1 MSCAAEERIA
11 VLEIRDLLQD
21 HLFDHAPLPIA
32 VLDQALL
39 VVEGNARFL
48 DLFGPWQG
56 RHCYEILKGRDVAC
70 DRCNAR
76 ATLADGVPRAGED
89 RLQVR
94 VGPTP
99 PFLVRVTP
107 LPSPAPEAPPHILW
121 MASDVTE
128 ASSLQRENEILF
140 ERAPCYVTVLD
151 RDLRIVRVNRRARE
165 TFGEGQG
172 RRCYEIFKH
181 TDRPCRE
188 CPALRVFQDGG
199 EHTSSQVGMSAG
211 GKVTRY
217 VVTASPLVREP
228 GRTGPRVS
236 YVIEMATDVTALH
249 ALEREK
255 LEAERL
261 AAVGQTVAGLAH
273 GLKNMLMGLQGG
285 VYVLGSGLRRGETAK
300 AERGMQMLT
309 RNLDKISTLVKD
321 LLGFSKGRIPQVAL
335 TDPNAVAREVLEL
348 YADLARKAGVE
359 LRGDLHPALSPAP
372 LDAEGMHACLANL
385 VSNAIDACQVSE
397 KPDCRVTLRTF
408 ADTEALGFE
417 VLDTGCGMDY
427 EVKKKIFTT
436 FFTTKGEGGT
446 GLGLLL
452 TRKIVQEHGG
462 TIHVDSHPGQGTRF
476 AIRLPRARLPQPTA
490 EAMRDAEATPD
501 ARDTPQ

>member
-1 MSCAAEERIA
+1 MGGRT
-11 VLEIRDLLQD
+11 VPEIRDLLQA
-21 HLFDHAPLPIA
+21 HLFDRAPLPIA
-32 VLDQALL
+32 VLDPALR
-39 VVEGNARFL
+39 VVEANARFR
-48 DLFGPWQG
+48 DVFGSWQD
-56 RHCYEILKGRDVAC
+56 RHCFEILKARTAPC
-70 DRCNAR
+70 ERCNVR
-76 ATLADGVPRAGED
+76 ATQEDGAPRVAED
-89 RLQVR
+89 RLQVHD
-94 VGPTP
+94 GPPTP
-99 PFLVRVTP
+99 FVVRVTP
-107 LPSPAPEAPPHILW
+107 LPPPTPGGQPHTLW

-128 ASSLQRENEILF
+128 AGSLQRENEILF
-140 ERAPCYVTVLD
+140 ERAPCYVIVLD
-151 RDLRIVRVNRRARE
+151 RDLRVVRVNRRARE

-172 RRCYEIFKH
+172 RRCYEVFKH
-181 TDRPCRE
+181 AGRACRE

-199 EHTSSQVGMSAG
+199 EHTSSQVGISAG

-217 VVTASPLVREP
+217 VVTASPLVREDGP
-228 GRTGPRVS
+228 DGPRVS

-273 GLKNMLMGLQGG
+273 GLKNTLMGLQGG

-348 YADLARKAGVE
+348 YADLAHKAGVE
-359 LRGDLHPALSPAP
+359 LRGDLRPDLSPAP

-408 ADTEALGFE
+408 AEGDTLGFE
-417 VLDTGCGMDY
+417 VVDSGCGMDY

-462 TIHVDSHPGQGTRF
+462 TIQVDSHPGQGTRF
-476 AIRLPRARLPQPTA
+476 AIRLPRSRLPQPTA
-490 EAMRDAEATPD
+490 EAARDAAAAHEAPD
-501 ARDTPQ
+501 GPQ

>member
-1 MSCAAEERIA
+1 MP
-11 VLEIRDLLQD
+11 EIRDLLQG

-32 VLDQALL
+32 VLDSSLR
-39 VVEGNARFL
+39 VVEANARFL
-48 DLFGPWQG
+48 HTFGAWQG
-56 RHCYEILKGRDVAC
+56 RHCFEILKGRPAPC
-70 DRCNAR
+70 DRCNVR
-76 ATLADGVPRAGED
+76 ATLADGASRVGED

-94 VGPTP
+94 DGSPTP
-99 PFLVRVTP
+99 FVVRVTP
-107 LPSPAPEAPPHILW
+107 LPSPAQQGRPHILW

-128 ASSLQRENEILF
+128 AGSLQRENEILF
-140 ERAPCYVTVLD
+140 ERAPCFVTVLD
-151 RDLRIVRVNRRARE
+151 RDLRIVRANRRARE

-172 RRCYEIFKH
+172 RRCYEVFKRA
-181 TDRPCRE
+181 DRPCEE
-188 CPALRVFQDGG
+188 CPALRVLQDGG
-199 EHTSSQVGMSAG
+199 DHTASQVGMSAG

-217 VVTASPLVREP
+217 VVTASPLVREEGP
-228 GRTGPRVS
+228 SGPRVS
-236 YVIEMATDVTALH
+236 YVIEMATDVTAVH
-249 ALEREK
+249 ALEQEK

-285 VYVLGSGLRRGETAK
+285 AYVLGSGLRRGETAK

-309 RNLDKISTLVKD
+309 RNLDKISTLVRD

-335 TDPNAVAREVLEL
+335 TDPNAVARDVSDL
-348 YADLARKAGVE
+348 YTDLARRAGVE
-359 LRGDLHPALSPAP
+359 LALDLQPGIPPAP
-372 LDAEGMHACLANL
+372 LDAAAMHACLANL

-408 ADTEALGFE
+408 ADTAALSFE

-462 TIHVDSHPGQGTRF
+462 AIVVDSHPGRGTRF
-476 AIRLPRARLPQPTA
+476 TIRLPWARLPQPTTA
-490 EAMRDAEATPD
+490 APRDAGPAHD
-501 ARDTPQ
+501 APNILQ

>member
-1 MSCAAEERIA
+1 MP
-11 VLEIRDLLQD
+11 EIRDLLQE

-32 VLDQALL
+32 VLDPALR
-39 VVEGNARFL
+39 VVEANARFL
-48 DLFGPWQG
+48 EAFGAWRG
-56 RHCYEILKGRDVAC
+56 RHCFEILKERSAPC
-70 DRCNAR
+70 DRCNVR
-76 ATLADGVPRAGED
+76 ASLADGVDRIAED
-89 RLQVR
+89 RLKVR
-94 VGPTP
+94 EGPPTP
-99 PFLVRVTP
+99 FVVRVTP
-107 LPSPAPEAPPHILW
+107 LPSPASGGRPFVLW

-128 ASSLQRENEILF
+128 ASSLQRENEVLF
-140 ERAPCYVTVLD
+140 ERAPCYEIVLD
-151 RDLRIVRVNRRARE
+151 RDLRVVRMNRRARE

-172 RRCYEIFKH
+172 RHCYQVFKH
-181 TDRPCRE
+181 TDHACRE

-199 EHTSSQVGMSAG
+199 EHTSPQVGMSAG

-217 VVTASPLVREP
+217 VVTASPLVREESP
-228 GRTGPRVS
+228 NGPRVS

-309 RNLDKISTLVKD
+309 RNLDKVSTLVKD
-321 LLGFSKGRIPQVAL
+321 LLGFSKGRIPQVTL
-335 TDPNAVAREVLEL
+335 TDPNAVAREVLDL

-359 LRGDLHPALSPAP
+359 LRGELAPDLTRAP
-372 LDAEGMHACLANL
+372 FDAEGMHACLANL

-408 ADTEALGFE
+408 ADSEALGFE

-462 TIHVDSHPGQGTRF
+462 AILVDSEPGRGTRF
-476 AIRLPRARLPQPTA
+476 AIRLPRARLPQPTP
-490 EAMRDAEATPD
+490 EATRDAGATHD
-501 ARDTPQ
+501 AREIPQ

>member
-1 MSCAAEERIA
+1 
-11 VLEIRDLLQD
+11 VPEIRDLLQD
-21 HLFDHAPLPIA
+21 QLFDHAPLPIA
-32 VLDQALL
+32 VLDPSLR
-39 VVEGNARFL
+39 VVEANARFL
-48 DLFGPWQG
+48 DAFGAWRG
-56 RHCYEILKGRDVAC
+56 RCCFEILKNRPAPC
-70 DRCNAR
+70 HRCNVR
-76 ATLADGVPRAGED
+76 ATLADGAARVGED
-89 RLQVR
+89 RLQLR
-94 VGPTP
+94 GGSPS
-99 PFLVRVTP
+99 PFVVRVTP
-107 LPSPAPEAPPHILW
+107 LPSPDPGERPHILW

-140 ERAPCYVTVLD
+140 EHAPCYVVVLD

-172 RRCYEIFKH
+172 RRCYEVFKH
-181 TDRPCRE
+181 TDRACRE
-188 CPALRVFQDGG
+188 CPAARSFQDGG
-199 EHTSSQVGMSAG
+199 EHTSSQVGISAG

-217 VVTASPLVREP
+217 VVTASPLVREEGP
-228 GRTGPRVS
+228 NGPRVS

-249 ALEREK
+249 TLEQEK

-285 VYVLGSGLRRGETAK
+285 AYVLGSGLRRGETAK

-335 TDPNAVAREVLEL
+335 TDPNAVARDVFDL
-348 YADLARKAGVE
+348 YAELARKAGME
-359 LRGDLHPALSPAP
+359 LALDLQPGIPPAP
-372 LDAEGMHACLANL
+372 LDAEAIQACLANL

-397 KPDCRVTLRTF
+397 KPGCRVTLRTF

-462 TIHVDSHPGQGTRF
+462 VILVDSHPGRGTRF
-476 AIRLPRARLPQPTA
+476 TIRLPWARLPQPA
-490 EAMRDAEATPD
+490 PAVLRDAGPAHD
-501 ARDTPQ
+501 APNIPQ

>member
-1 MSCAAEERIA
+1 MSCAAEKRIA
-11 VLEIRDLLQD
+11 VPEIRDLLQD
-21 HLFDHAPLPIA
+21 HQFDHAPLPIA

-48 DLFGPWQG
+48 ELFGPWQG
-56 RHCYEILKGRDVAC
+56 RHCFEILKGRDVAC
-70 DRCNAR
+70 DRCNGR

-89 RLQVR
+89 RLRVR
-94 VGPTP
+94 EGPTP
-99 PFLVRVTP
+99 PVLIRVTP

-121 MASDVTE
+121 TASDVTE

-273 GLKNMLMGLQGG
+273 GIKNMLMGLQGG
-285 VYVLGSGLRRGETAK
+285 AYVIQSGLRQGALQK
-300 AERGMQMLT
+300 VERGAQMLT
-309 RNLDKISTLVKD
+309 RNLDKISTLVRN
-321 LLGFSKGRIPQVAL
+321 LLSFSRGRVPTVAL

-348 YADLARKAGVE
+348 YAEAAAKTGIRLSGE
-359 LRGDLHPALSPAP
+359 FEPALALAP
-372 LDAEGMHACLANL
+372 LDLEGIHAALANL
-385 VSNAIDACQVSE
+385 VSNGLDACQLSDQ
-397 KPDCRVTLRTF
+397 PDRQVLLRTG
-408 ADTEALGFE
+408 EQGGMLRYE
-417 VLDTGCGMDY
+417 VIDNGCGMDY
-427 EVKKKIFTT
+427 EIKRRIFTT

-462 TIHVDSHPGQGTRF
+462 RIEVESEPGQGTRF
-476 AIRLPRARLPQPTA
+476 TIILPRHRLPALTV
-490 EAMRDAEATPD
+490 PD
-501 ARDTPQ
+501 PSAAPSAGGADSL